1 MKLKK
6 LNKSFYD
13 KSYYQSEKIP
23 TRKILK
29 TLFKYVLYY
38 KKELYIAIVYSLLQ
52 TVFYTIGAFLVGKII
67 GIFFEPIIYGQK
79 AISDFGDL
87 NFFFYLLGL
96 SLCFILYAIFR
107 YLELR
112 SYIDISYKTTQNL
125 RKEIYHKLQ
134 NAPLYYLDTKKDGD
148 LITLLIIDINN
159 VSNSLFQ
166 TISGFFN
173 SLLSLIF
180 AIVAMNLVS
189 SLLSLIV
196 MPTAF
201 LIYFS
206 VFLYIRRSQK
216 HFHANTQAFARLNS
230 FVKEMLNN
238 AKVTNV
244 FHKQKFVY
252 KNLKKN
258 NKWHSKY
265 KL

>member
-1 MKLKK
+1 
-6 LNKSFYD
+6 
-13 KSYYQSEKIP
+13 
-23 TRKILK
+23 
-29 TLFKYVLYY
+29 
-38 KKELYIAIVYSLLQ
+38 
-52 TVFYTIGAFLVGKII
+52 
-67 GIFFEPIIYGQK
+67 
-79 AISDFGDL
+79 
-87 NFFFYLLGL
+87 
-96 SLCFILYAIFR
+96 
-107 YLELR
+107 
-112 SYIDISYKTTQNL
+112 
-125 RKEIYHKLQ
+125 
-134 NAPLYYLDTKKDGD
+134 
-148 LITLLIIDINN
+148 
-159 VSNSLFQ
+159 
-166 TISGFFN
+166 
-173 SLLSLIF
+173 
-180 AIVAMNLVS
+180 MNLVS

-216 HFHANTQAFARLNS
+216 HFHANTQAFVRLNS

>member
-1 MKLKK
+1 M
-6 LNKSFYD
+6 FYFVC
-13 KSYYQSEKIP
+13 
-23 TRKILK
+23 
-29 TLFKYVLYY
+29 LFLW
-38 KKELYIAIVYSLLQ
+38 
-52 TVFYTIGAFLVGKII
+52 
-67 GIFFEPIIYGQK
+67 
-79 AISDFGDL
+79 
-87 NFFFYLLGL
+87 
-96 SLCFILYAIFR
+96 

-216 HFHANTQAFARLNS
+216 AFSCKHSS
-230 FVKEMLNN
+230 FCKVK
-238 AKVTNV
+238 
-244 FHKQKFVY
+244 FFC
-252 KNLKKN
+252 
-258 NKWHSKY
+258 
-265 KL
+265 